1 MSDLDVAAQAAAA
14 EVKAETA
21 QEDIKDLETEV
32 NEEIEEVKEDIESLE
47 NKQNWTNDDMSILFS
62 RLNDLESK
70 LDDALVRID
79 LLEVETEQIIEQ
91 ESEPGQETET
101 EPGESETVIGGDD
114 IPGVNPDPVSTGE
127 DKKNNR
133 KRKKGVIG
141 LW

>member
-47 NKQNWTNDDMSILFS
+47 NKQNWTNNDISILFS
-62 RLNDLESK
+62 RLNELESK

-79 LLEVETEQIIEQ
+79 LLEVETDQIIEQ

-101 EPGESETVIGGDD
+101 EPGEIETVIGDDD
-114 IPGVNPDPVSTGE
+114 IPGVNPEPGE

>member
-21 QEDIKDLETEV
+21 QEDIKELETEV
-32 NEEIEEVKEDIESLE
+32 NEEIEKVKEDIELLE
-47 NKQNWTNDDMSILFS
+47 NKQNWTNDDISSLFT
-62 RLNDLESK
+62 RMYELESK
-70 LDDALVRID
+70 LDDALTRID
-79 LLEVETEQIIEQ
+79 LLEVET
-91 ESEPGQETET
+91 EPGQETET